1 VSDIL
6 ERILATKRREV
17 EAGRG
22 AKPLAEIERAARAA
36 PPARGFEAAIR
47 RDAARKRAAVIA
59 EIKRASPSRG
69 TIRADLDV
77 GAIARSYEAHGASCL
92 SVLTDREY
100 FGGSAQD
107 LVRAREA
114 CRLPVLRKDFMVDP
128 WQVHES
134 RAMGAD
140 CILLIVGAAPL
151 QALREL
157 EHVAKSL
164 GMDVLVE
171 SHDAAELEVALQLQT
186 ALVGINNR
194 DLRTF
199 QTRLETTLD
208 LLDRVPEGKIVVTES
223 GIGSPDDVRPL
234 LEQGVSAYLVG
245 SAFMS
250 AAEPG
255 EELERVFSEAWEG

>member
-22 AKPLAEIERAARAA
+22 TQPLAEMERAARAA
-36 PPARGFEAAIR
+36 PPARGFAAAIR
-47 RDAARKRAAVIA
+47 RDAGRKRAAVIA
-59 EIKRASPSRG
+59 EITRASPSRG

-77 GAIARSYEAHGASCL
+77 GAIARSYESHGATCL
-92 SVLTDREY
+92 SVLTDRDY

-114 CRLPVLRKDFMVDP
+114 CRLPVLRKDFIIDP

-140 CILLIVGAAPL
+140 CILLIVGAAPI

-157 EHVAKSL
+157 EHLAKSL

-171 SHDAAELEVALQLQT
+171 SHDAAELDLALQLQT

-199 QTRLETTLD
+199 KTRLET
-208 LLDRVPEGKIVVTES
+208 RWSSSS
-223 GIGSPDDVRPL
+223 GCRTGRS
-234 LEQGVSAYLVG
+234 S
-245 SAFMS
+245 
-250 AAEPG
+250 
-255 EELERVFSEAWEG
+255 